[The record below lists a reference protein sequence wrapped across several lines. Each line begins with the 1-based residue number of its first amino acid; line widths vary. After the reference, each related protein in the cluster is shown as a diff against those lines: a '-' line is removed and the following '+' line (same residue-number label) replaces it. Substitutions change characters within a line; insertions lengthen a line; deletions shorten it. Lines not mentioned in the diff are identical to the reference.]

1 MRPSIAR
8 SIVATVPSIDSAAL
22 LSAEERARRL
32 AERRHGVV
40 AHRELR
46 AAGVTRD
53 DIVHLCG
60 TPRWERVSDE
70 VLMLRGAPRT
80 TAATVAAAVLDAGA
94 GARLSDLSAAAR
106 WGLAGC
112 RLRPLTACTSST
124 SHRRSTLIKVHRVRR
139 LPDRWCTELE
149 GIPIIRPELLAVRL
163 FALEHPLRAA
173 ALTDRLWAMRLLSG
187 PSIATLLD
195 DMGARGRN
203 GIAGLRMY
211 LDERGAGYVPP
222 ASNLESRVKQI
233 LDAAGI
239 GVRCQIDSGGDR
251 WTGRVDFRAVEWPV
265 IIEVQSEAHHSALVD
280 RLADEQRLAMLR
292 AAGFE
297 VVELWDTTVW
307 SDADAVVSAVHAGI
321 RRCRPVL

>member
-1 MRPSIAR
+1 MMRP
-8 SIVATVPSIDSAAL
+8 IVARVPTENPSPM
-22 LSAEERARRL
+22 LSAEAHARRL

-46 AAGVTRD
+46 AVGLTRD
-53 DIVHLCG
+53 DIAYLCG
-60 TPRWERVSDE
+60 TARWERASDE
-70 VLMLRGAPRT
+70 VLKLQGAPRS
-80 TAATVAAAVLDAGA
+80 TAATIAAAVLDAGA

-112 RLRPLTACTSST
+112 RLWPLTACTSST
-124 SHRRSTLIKVHRVRR
+124 SRRRSELIKVNRVRR
-139 LPDRWCTELE
+139 LPDRWCTELD

-173 ALTDRLWAMRLLSG
+173 TLTDRLWSMRLLSG
-187 PSIATLLD
+187 PSIASLLD

-203 GIAGLRMY
+203 GIAGLRTY
-211 LDERGAGYVPP
+211 LKERGPGYVPP

-233 LDAAGI
+233 LLAAGI
-239 GVRCQIDSGGDR
+239 AVRCQVDSGGDR
-251 WTGRVDFRAVEWPV
+251 WTGRVDFRCVDWPV

-280 RLADEQRLAMLR
+280 RRADEQRLAALR
-292 AAGFE
+292 ASGFE

-307 SDADAVVSAVHAGI
+307 SDAEAVVRAVEAAI
-321 RRCRPVL
+321 RRCRAVS